1 MIKKMGQDLD
11 MAMGGCVLLLNN
23 SGYHDGLRC
32 NAEGLL
38 HVITEK
44 GTSF

>member
-1 MIKKMGQDLD
+1 MIKRMGQDLD
-11 MAMGGCVLLLNN
+11 MAMAGCVLLNN

-38 HVITEK
+38 HVIREK